1 MFTVEY
7 AKNLFWCDAEHTF
20 FECVVKY
27 KEFDGELP
35 VGVNGTDKYRHI
47 QELWVKGNAG
57 EYGAITEYVAPPEP
71 SLPPEDQ
78 PTTTGAQTL

>member
-35 VGVNGTDKYRHI
+35 VGVNGTDKYPHI